1 MRAPTSV
8 SHPASC
14 PEWTPASA
22 LNLSCLPSLLPK
34 SPVVLH
40 LCRGAGVGGR
50 EGDSPGRRIV
60 RGEDSG
66 NSNILKLYTRASAER
81 KGIWAAS
88 ASK

>member
-22 LNLSCLPSLLPK
+22 LNLSSLPSLLPK

-40 LCRGAGVGGR
+40 LCRGAGGGR
-50 EGDSPGRRIV
+50 GTHLAGGLLERE
-60 RGEDSG
+60 EDSG
-66 NSNILKLYTRASAER
+66 NSNILKLCTRASAER